1 VENPPSDS
9 VSFLRALLAARQ
21 DYGERLIEQ
30 RLVVYQR
37 WVKTFSPDRMNAA
50 ILEANKQLLLE
61 TLMKGYPLCVYLVG
75 YKVPPQITWS
85 VEVMCSCGYCDRKG
99 CRTPGRRGCPRFDT
113 FGS

>member
-1 VENPPSDS
+1 MENPPSDS

-61 TLMKGYPLCVYLVG
+61 TLMKGINMSLEVQECSVDGKP
-75 YKVPPQITWS
+75 VPCEDNQ
-85 VEVMCSCGYCDRKG
+85 D
-99 CRTPGRRGCPRFDT
+99 TP
-113 FGS
+113 

>member
-1 VENPPSDS
+1 MENPPSDS

-61 TLMKGYPLCVYLVG
+61 TLMKGINMSLEAQHPGNSQEPLADG
-75 YKVPPQITWS
+75 GKSSGPSKV
-85 VEVMCSCGYCDRKG
+85 E
-99 CRTPGRRGCPRFDT
+99 TPDT
-113 FGS
+113 P